1 MTSPSTPSRPRRIT
15 PFPRAA
21 ATLLALCVASASAH
35 AAEAVV
41 LGDSIG
47 AGVAAAAR
55 LPRLARPG
63 VSLRGEA
70 IFDQLRRTPRGA
82 TAVLALGTNDAFDAP
97 QSVAPKVDRI
107 LAAAER
113 ADLRLVW
120 IGPPCV
126 RKAWNPRAQALDE
139 RLRAHL
145 SGRATYVSVIEPRF
159 CEAKIKAPDGVH
171 FTLRGYSLVWTKARA
186 ALRAQASESASLLM
200 RTTLGEA
207 DGAARD

>member
-1 MTSPSTPSRPRRIT
+1 MTISSTPCRRRPVAPIRR
-15 PFPRAA
+15 RAV
-21 ATLLALCVASASAH
+21 TLLALSIASASAH
-35 AAEAVV
+35 AAEAIV

-55 LPRLARPG
+55 LPRLARPS
-63 VSLRGEA
+63 VSLRGEE
-70 IFDQLRRTPRGA
+70 IFEQLRRAPRGA
-82 TAVLALGTNDAFDAP
+82 TAVLALGANDAFDAP
-97 QSVAPKVDRI
+97 QSVGPKVDRI

-120 IGPPCV
+120 VGPPCV
-126 RKAWNPRAQALDE
+126 RKAWNRRAQALDE
-139 RLRAHL
+139 RLRALL

-159 CEAKIKAPDGVH
+159 CEARIKAPDGVH
-171 FTLRGYSLVWTKARA
+171 FTLRGYGLVWAKARA
-186 ALRAQASESASLLM
+186 AAEAQSSAGASGLL